1 METQTTRL
9 RTAGASQQAA
19 QQAALLRSND
29 QVVQKLE
36 QVRRAI
42 QEQEYNRL
50 NEQGDL
56 VRRIEAEGRRRDAYA
71 QRYRLKPR

>member
-1 METQTTRL
+1 
-9 RTAGASQQAA
+9 
-19 QQAALLRSND
+19 
-29 QVVQKLE
+29 VVQKLE